1 MNLTP
6 RRRPAPTFGYA
17 LLRAAVKGMLVCA
30 TLFGAVG
37 VAGITGHLPTPVDH
51 SRLDV
56 SPAITTTTPVEDAAA
71 DLIAAHGCKVEGYG
85 SKVIPGHAVVTLPG
99 QDPRYM
105 GSGRAFRIVFG
116 DDGVMGTGDEAPGR
130 VHAFCL

>member
-6 RRRPAPTFGYA
+6 RRRPAPTFRYA

-56 SPAITTTTPVEDAAA
+56 SPAITEHTPARDAAA

-85 SKVIPGHAVVTLPG
+85 QRLIPGHAVVTLPG
-99 QDPRYM
+99 GMPGYVSSDLAFGIVFGADGQM
-105 GSGRAFRIVFG
+105 GSG
-116 DDGVMGTGDEAPGR
+116 DETPGTVQAW
-130 VHAFCL
+130 CK